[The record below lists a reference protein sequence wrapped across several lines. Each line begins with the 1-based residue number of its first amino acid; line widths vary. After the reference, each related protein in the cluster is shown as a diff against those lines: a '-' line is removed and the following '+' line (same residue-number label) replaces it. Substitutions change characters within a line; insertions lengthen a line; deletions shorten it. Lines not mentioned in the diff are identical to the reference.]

1 MTADLTMD
9 EEITSNVVPALIAT
23 LISGLSTGIGGL
35 MILFYGKPSNTK
47 IGHMLSFSS
56 GVMIYISFMDLLYE
70 SIIRLG
76 FYTANLWFFVGMV
89 FFALVLKL
97 FPEPKIIDKK
107 AKARSDNGKPS
118 QEDLIRLGI
127 VTAIGISLH
136 NFPEGLAVYVACLKG
151 IHMGLPLTVAIA
163 MHNIP
168 EGLAVAAP
176 IYEATGSKW
185 QALKYSVLSGVCE
198 PFGALVFGIFFS
210 NVLTPYI
217 VQCLLAGVAGIM
229 VFMVIRELMP
239 ATLKYIKASD
249 ASISNLIGMFVMFYS
264 VYYLHGMLPH
274 EHTPL
279 YDTGASAASATGSH
293 AAHTH
298 DATCAHDH

>member
-1 MTADLTMD
+1 
-9 EEITSNVVPALIAT
+9 
-23 LISGLSTGIGGL
+23 
-35 MILFYGKPSNTK
+35 MILFYGKPSNSK

-56 GVMIYISFMDLLYE
+56 GVMLYISFMDLLYE
-70 SIIRLG
+70 SILKLG
-76 FYTANLWFFVGMV
+76 FFTANIWFFVGML

-97 FPEPKIIDKK
+97 FPEPEFVDKK
-107 AKARSDNGKPS
+107 AKAKSDNGKPS
-118 QEDLIRLGI
+118 ADYLIHLGI

-151 IHMGLPLTVAIA
+151 IHMGLPLTLAIA

-185 QALKYSVLSGVCE
+185 QALKYSVLSGMCE
-198 PFGALVFGIFFS
+198 PLGALIFGVVFGGY
-210 NVLTPYI
+210 LTPYI

-229 VFMVIRELMP
+229 VYMCIRELMP
-239 ATLKYIKASD
+239 ATVKYIKASD
-249 ASISNLIGMFVMFYS
+249 ASISNIIGMFVMFLS

-274 EHTPL
+274 SHAPL
-279 YDTGASAASATGSH
+279 YDTGAGST
-293 AAHTH
+293 AQSAHTH